1 MKLSPLPWFSLPWFS
16 PPGKSLAR
24 HRECVPASM
33 ATLACDYYTEVGVRD
48 ELVAVGKASSGSV
61 EAALF
66 GSTFDPK
73 TLLRIPRENRP
84 GDAGGLC
91 NGLAMF
97 TFPHG
102 VRLVTHDEAMAN
114 AIPVVTSF
122 VLTAEDKSRMYCACI
137 VWYEE
142 LPREVLLAF
151 LEQLEL
157 APREGVELP
166 TVHAPEA
173 ICLLSRVP
181 VFEFLMECCR
191 HG

>member
-1 MKLSPLPWFSLPWFS
+1 M
-16 PPGKSLAR
+16 AR

-157 APREGVELP
+157 APGEGVELP

-181 VFEFLMECCR
+181 VFAFLMECCR